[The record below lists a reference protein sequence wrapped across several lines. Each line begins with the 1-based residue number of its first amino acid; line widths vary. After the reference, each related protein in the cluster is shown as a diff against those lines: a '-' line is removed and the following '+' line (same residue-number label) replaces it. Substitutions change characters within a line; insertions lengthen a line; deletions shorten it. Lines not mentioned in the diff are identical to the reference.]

1 MISFII
7 LSFTHISINKMAKNK
22 NFTFESLV
30 PTNKPTEITNNTAQS
45 AMLAAIQENMGPS
58 TKVTFDCPNELVE
71 QMKDYGYW
79 EGMSQKDI
87 IIEALGVF
95 FADKKFKE
103 RPEKVKMRKKVGRK
117 PKALKAFMN

>member
-1 MISFII
+1 
-7 LSFTHISINKMAKNK
+7 MAKNK

-30 PTNKPTEITNNTAQS
+30 PTNKVAETSTNTNSVQN
-45 AMLAAIQENMGPS
+45 AMLAAMQESSGPS

-117 PKALKAFMN
+117 PKALKAFMS

>member
-1 MISFII
+1 
-7 LSFTHISINKMAKNK
+7 MAKNK

-30 PTNKPTEITNNTAQS
+30 QTGKTAESAAVAQANTI
-45 AMLAAIQENMGPS
+45 LNAIQESGPS

-95 FADKKFKE
+95 FEDKKIKE

-117 PKALKAFMN
+117 PKALKAFMS

>member
-1 MISFII
+1 
-7 LSFTHISINKMAKNK
+7 MAKNK

-30 PTNKPTEITNNTAQS
+30 PTGKTAESAAATQANTILS
-45 AMLAAIQENMGPS
+45 AMQESGPS

-95 FADKKFKE
+95 FEDKKIKE

-117 PKALKAFMN
+117 PKALKAFMS

>member
-1 MISFII
+1 
-7 LSFTHISINKMAKNK
+7 MAKNK

-30 PTNKPTEITNNTAQS
+30 STGKTTENSTPVQSNSIFNT
-45 AMLAAIQENMGPS
+45 IQDSGPS

-95 FADKKFKE
+95 FEDKKIKE

-117 PKALKAFMN
+117 PKALKAFMS

>member
-1 MISFII
+1 
-7 LSFTHISINKMAKNK
+7 MAKNK

-30 PTNKPTEITNNTAQS
+30 PTKNTEQANTANQP
-45 AMLAAIQENMGPS
+45 AAIAALQDSGTS

-71 QMKDYGYW
+71 TMKDYGYW

-95 FADKKFKE
+95 FEDKKIKE

-117 PKALKAFMN
+117 PKALKAFLN

>member
-1 MISFII
+1 MRFQPFFQHKI
-7 LSFTHISINKMAKNK
+7 TMAKNK

-30 PTNKPTEITNNTAQS
+30 PTGEKSAETA
-45 AMLAAIQENMGPS
+45 AAIQTNAMITAIQSGPS

-87 IIEALGVF
+87 IIEALGMF
-95 FADKKFKE
+95 FEDKKIKE

>member
-1 MISFII
+1 
-7 LSFTHISINKMAKNK
+7 MAKNK

-30 PTNKPTEITNNTAQS
+30 PTKTTEIS
-45 AMLAAIQENMGPS
+45 AVKGNVQHNAIIAAMQESGPS
-58 TKVTFDCPNELVE
+58 TKVTFDCPNEVVE

-87 IIEALGVF
+87 IIEALGLF
-95 FADKKFKE
+95 FEDKKIKE

-117 PKALKAFMN
+117 PKALKAFMS

>member
-1 MISFII
+1 
-7 LSFTHISINKMAKNK
+7 MAKNK
-22 NFTFESLV
+22 NFTFECLV
-30 PTNKPTEITNNTAQS
+30 PTGKTAES
-45 AMLAAIQENMGPS
+45 AAATQVNILLNSMQESGPS

-95 FADKKFKE
+95 FEDKKIKE

-117 PKALKAFMN
+117 PKALKAFMS

>member
-1 MISFII
+1 
-7 LSFTHISINKMAKNK
+7 MAKNK

-30 PTNKPTEITNNTAQS
+30 PTGKPTENAAASQVNIILNT
-45 AMLAAIQENMGPS
+45 MQESGPS

-95 FADKKFKE
+95 FEDKKIKE

-117 PKALKAFMN
+117 PKALKAFMS

>member
-1 MISFII
+1 
-7 LSFTHISINKMAKNK
+7 MAKNK

-30 PTNKPTEITNNTAQS
+30 PTGGKSAETA
-45 AMLAAIQENMGPS
+45 AAIQTNAMITAMQDSGPS

-95 FADKKFKE
+95 FEDKKIKE

>member
-1 MISFII
+1 
-7 LSFTHISINKMAKNK
+7 MAKNK

-30 PTNKPTEITNNTAQS
+30 PTKSAEQSQAPGNNTPSSSQQALIALQDS
-45 AMLAAIQENMGPS
+45 GPS

-71 QMKDYGYW
+71 TMKDYGYW

-95 FADKKFKE
+95 FEEKKIKE

-117 PKALKAFMN
+117 PKALKAFLS

>member
-1 MISFII
+1 
-7 LSFTHISINKMAKNK
+7 MAKNK

-30 PTNKPTEITNNTAQS
+30 PTGKTAESAAAQANTII
-45 AMLAAIQENMGPS
+45 MQESGPS

-95 FADKKFKE
+95 FEDKKIKE

-117 PKALKAFMN
+117 PKALKAFMS

>member
-1 MISFII
+1 
-7 LSFTHISINKMAKNK
+7 MAKNK

-30 PTNKPTEITNNTAQS
+30 PTTKPNDINTIAGDAQKN
-45 AMLAAIQENMGPS
+45 AMLAAMQESAGPS

-87 IIEALGVF
+87 IIDALGVF
-95 FADKKFKE
+95 FSDKKFKE

>member
-1 MISFII
+1 
-7 LSFTHISINKMAKNK
+7 MAKNK

-30 PTNKPTEITNNTAQS
+30 PTKSAEISPATSNAQQNAIFA
-45 AMLAAIQENMGPS
+45 AMQDSGPS

-95 FADKKFKE
+95 FEDKKIKE

>member
-1 MISFII
+1 
-7 LSFTHISINKMAKNK
+7 MAKNK

-30 PTNKPTEITNNTAQS
+30 PTSKPTEQASTNTTASQATGINAYQDS
-45 AMLAAIQENMGPS
+45 GPA
-58 TKVTFDCPNELVE
+58 TKVTFDCPNEMVE
-71 QMKDYGYW
+71 TMKDYGYW

-95 FADKKFKE
+95 FEDKKIKE

-117 PKALKAFMN
+117 PKALKAFLN

>member
-1 MISFII
+1 
-7 LSFTHISINKMAKNK
+7 MAKNK

-30 PTNKPTEITNNTAQS
+30 PTKNTEQTNTANQP
-45 AMLAAIQENMGPS
+45 AAIAALQDSGPS

-71 QMKDYGYW
+71 TMKDYGYW

-95 FADKKFKE
+95 FEDKKIKE

-117 PKALKAFMN
+117 PKALKAFLN

>member
-1 MISFII
+1 
-7 LSFTHISINKMAKNK
+7 MAKNK

-30 PTNKPTEITNNTAQS
+30 PTKSAETSAVTSSAQQN
-45 AMLAAIQENMGPS
+45 AMIAAMQESGPS

-95 FADKKFKE
+95 FADKKIKE

-117 PKALKAFMN
+117 PKALKAFMS

>member
-1 MISFII
+1 
-7 LSFTHISINKMAKNK
+7 MAKNK

-30 PTNKPTEITNNTAQS
+30 PTNKASESTATGSDAQKNAMFAAMQES
-45 AMLAAIQENMGPS
+45 AGPS

-95 FADKKFKE
+95 FTDKKIKE

>member
-1 MISFII
+1 
-7 LSFTHISINKMAKNK
+7 MAKNK

-30 PTNKPTEITNNTAQS
+30 PTSKSPETINTGNTQQN
-45 AMLAAIQENMGPS
+45 AMMAAMQESGPS

-95 FADKKFKE
+95 FEDKKIRE

>member
-1 MISFII
+1 
-7 LSFTHISINKMAKNK
+7 MAKNK

-30 PTNKPTEITNNTAQS
+30 PTKSSEQTTPATANQP
-45 AMLAAIQENMGPS
+45 AAIVALQDNGPS
-58 TKVTFDCPNELVE
+58 TKVTFDCPNDLVE
-71 QMKDYGYW
+71 TMKDYGYW

-95 FADKKFKE
+95 FEDKKIKE

-117 PKALKAFMN
+117 PKALKAFLN

>member
-1 MISFII
+1 
-7 LSFTHISINKMAKNK
+7 MAKSK

-30 PTNKPTEITNNTAQS
+30 QTGKTAES
-45 AMLAAIQENMGPS
+45 AATTQVNLILNSMQDSGPS

-95 FADKKFKE
+95 FENKKIKE

-117 PKALKAFMN
+117 PKALKAFMS

>member
-1 MISFII
+1 
-7 LSFTHISINKMAKNK
+7 MAKNK

-30 PTNKPTEITNNTAQS
+30 PTGKTADT
-45 AMLAAIQENMGPS
+45 AAAIQTNAMITAMQDSGPS

-95 FADKKFKE
+95 FEDKKIKE

>member
-1 MISFII
+1 
-7 LSFTHISINKMAKNK
+7 MAKNK

-30 PTNKPTEITNNTAQS
+30 PTKSTEQS
-45 AMLAAIQENMGPS
+45 APVNQPAAIVALQDNGPS

-71 QMKDYGYW
+71 TMKDYGYW

-95 FADKKFKE
+95 FEDKKIKE

-117 PKALKAFMN
+117 PKALKAFLN

>member
-1 MISFII
+1 
-7 LSFTHISINKMAKNK
+7 MAKNK

-30 PTNKPTEITNNTAQS
+30 PTGKATENVATNPANNI
-45 AMLAAIQENMGPS
+45 LNAIQDSGPS

-95 FADKKFKE
+95 FEDKKIKE

-117 PKALKAFMN
+117 PKALKAFMS

>member
-1 MISFII
+1 
-7 LSFTHISINKMAKNK
+7 MAKNK

-30 PTNKPTEITNNTAQS
+30 PTKNTEQANTANQPPVI
-45 AMLAAIQENMGPS
+45 AALQDSGPS

-71 QMKDYGYW
+71 TMKDYGYW

-95 FADKKFKE
+95 FEDKKIKE

-117 PKALKAFMN
+117 PKALKAFLN

>member
-1 MISFII
+1 
-7 LSFTHISINKMAKNK
+7 MAKNK

-30 PTNKPTEITNNTAQS
+30 PTKSAEQTTNATTSQPAVITSLQDS
-45 AMLAAIQENMGPS
+45 GPS

-71 QMKDYGYW
+71 TMKDYGYW

-95 FADKKFKE
+95 FDGKKIKE

-117 PKALKAFMN
+117 PKALKAFLN

>member
-1 MISFII
+1 
-7 LSFTHISINKMAKNK
+7 MAKNK

-30 PTNKPTEITNNTAQS
+30 PTNNTSAPTIDASQNAI
-45 AMLAAIQENMGPS
+45 LAAMQENSGPS
-58 TKVTFDCPNELVE
+58 TKVTFDCPNEQVE

-95 FADKKFKE
+95 FADKKFRE

>member
-1 MISFII
+1 
-7 LSFTHISINKMAKNK
+7 MAKNK

-30 PTNKPTEITNNTAQS
+30 PTGKTAENAAAVQANNILS
-45 AMLAAIQENMGPS
+45 SIQDSGPS

-95 FADKKFKE
+95 FEDKKIKE

-117 PKALKAFMN
+117 PKALKAFMS

>member
-1 MISFII
+1 
-7 LSFTHISINKMAKNK
+7 MAKNK

-30 PTNKPTEITNNTAQS
+30 PTSTSESAAATQANTILS
-45 AMLAAIQENMGPS
+45 AIQESGPS

-95 FADKKFKE
+95 FEDKKIKE

-117 PKALKAFMN
+117 PKALKAFMS

>member
-1 MISFII
+1 
-7 LSFTHISINKMAKNK
+7 MAKNK

-30 PTNKPTEITNNTAQS
+30 PTGKTAESAAAKANTII
-45 AMLAAIQENMGPS
+45 MQESGPS

-95 FADKKFKE
+95 FEDKKIKE

-117 PKALKAFMN
+117 PKALKAFMS

>member
-1 MISFII
+1 
-7 LSFTHISINKMAKNK
+7 MAKNK

-30 PTNKPTEITNNTAQS
+30 PTNKSADTTPAQTN
-45 AMLAAIQENMGPS
+45 AIVNIVQETGPS
-58 TKVTFDCPNELVE
+58 TKVTFDCPNDLVE

-95 FADKKFKE
+95 FEDKKIKE

-117 PKALKAFMN
+117 PKALKAFIG

>member
-1 MISFII
+1 
-7 LSFTHISINKMAKNK
+7 MAKNK

-30 PTNKPTEITNNTAQS
+30 PTKSAEQPQAQANTPTSSQS
-45 AMLAAIQENMGPS
+45 ALIALQDSGPS

-71 QMKDYGYW
+71 TMKDYGYW

-95 FADKKFKE
+95 FEEKKIKE

-117 PKALKAFMN
+117 PKALKAFLS

>member
-1 MISFII
+1 
-7 LSFTHISINKMAKNK
+7 MAKNK

-30 PTNKPTEITNNTAQS
+30 PTKSTEQS
-45 AMLAAIQENMGPS
+45 AQTNSNQPAAIVALQDNGPS
-58 TKVTFDCPNELVE
+58 TKVTFDCPNDLVE
-71 QMKDYGYW
+71 TMKDYGYW

-95 FADKKFKE
+95 FEDKKIKE

-117 PKALKAFMN
+117 PKALKAFLN

>member
-1 MISFII
+1 
-7 LSFTHISINKMAKNK
+7 MAKNK

-30 PTNKPTEITNNTAQS
+30 PTNKVAETSTNANSAQN
-45 AMLAAIQENMGPS
+45 AMLAAMQENSGPS